1 MSEEQTSAGLD
12 ITSFDAVALSDRGV
26 EIELLAADGVS
37 GTGVFVTVLG
47 RNADAVRKHINAV
60 IDKQTREAQY
70 AARRGKQVEPKSMD
84 EINAQNIES
93 AAVRVTGWRNV
104 RQSFDRE
111 ILRNALRRNPH
122 WVDQIIEASAD
133 LGNFTSAQPTT

>member
-1 MSEEQTSAGLD
+1 MNEEQTSGLD
-12 ITSFDAVALSDRGV
+12 ITAFDAVALSDKGV
-26 EIELLAADGVS
+26 EIELLAADGVN

-104 RQSFDRE
+104 RQAFDRE